1 MSRFFS
7 NDLYKYS
14 NYTCIIRMKI
24 ECGCHCIK
32 CKSTDLES
40 NKIGH
45 VEKDGYFDMHHTCN
59 QCKTHFDH
67 LDGEIFS
74 NCEKCDYSSN

>member
-1 MSRFFS
+1 
-7 NDLYKYS
+7 
-14 NYTCIIRMKI
+14 MKI

-40 NKIGH
+40 NRIGE

-67 LDGEIFS
+67 LSGEIFS
-74 NCEKCDYSSN
+74 NCEKCNYSVS